1 MKRKGTER
9 MKAKM
14 KKWLSLLLALALV
27 VSGITVSEITPV
39 YADEP
44 EYSTFTL
51 YYYTEDADD
60 ELFMNI
66 WKGNWFEFA
75 GTEGTQNYISW
86 GTQALLEAVEDNP
99 GWFSIDL
106 MLKSSE
112 WDDGIEIH
120 NKNTG
125 ESLWKCGS
133 WEGGSDPDYDTFVSG
148 EHEAYAI
155 KKENEKISVFTD
167 LKAAGLNFSKF
178 TLYYYAEDADALY
191 LNIWNWEAFDDEAS
205 KSYWGNHLVDSEG
218 KNTDDWVG
226 KMQAVTDNTGWFS
239 IDLHFKPTNNYDGI
253 EICDKNGNSI
263 WKCGTWENG
272 GDNTDTYNTL
282 LSGASECYVIKD
294 GSLYKNLANV
304 PATPEEPEE
313 PKEWTT
319 KDLEELI
326 DTVPSDYTDMNF
338 TDTTELAEKLA
349 AAITCA
355 ENEKATSDDIKKCY
369 DELKDAI
376 SNLTI
381 RDDDIFV
388 DKIATIS
395 ENDIRGMDVSSYIS
409 IMDSFDELNEG
420 KTNEADKLGF
430 RDADGKLLDRQGF
443 FNLLADNG
451 VNYIRLRVWND
462 PYDANKK
469 GYGGGNN
476 DLDKA
481 VEMGRYAT
489 TAGMKVLIDFHFSDF
504 WADPG
509 KQQAPKAW
517 KDYDVDQKAK
527 WIAEFTGE
535 SLNTLIDEGVDVG
548 MVQIGNETNG
558 MFCGENT
565 WENMNI
571 MFDAGCDAVH
581 EIAKEHDKKI
591 LAVLHFT
598 NPETSGK
605 QAGYAD
611 SLADYDGDNDGTK
624 EGVSYDVFATSY
636 YPIWHGTLSN
646 LTSVLSNISKKYDK
660 YVMVAETSWANTLE
674 DADGHENTVRKG
686 NNDTKPDGKADW
698 WTISEQGQVDEF
710 RDVLNAVLSIDK
722 GLGAFWWES
731 AWVPV
736 QNAYNADGSIK
747 DEVVAKNK
755 EMWEKHGSGWASS
768 YAKEYDPK
776 DAGKWCGGS
785 AVDNQGFFDADAKVL
800 SSIKVFNYDYLKYG
814 TITDVKPVEA
824 APQAVTVEVGAEI
837 DMPKTVKVT
846 YNDGKTDDESVT
858 WNATE
863 LADVQKKAESVKNL
877 GTYTVSGTTSSSKLS
892 VSCAITIEP
901 KNLLQDP
908 GFESEKPE
916 NIWSVIGSGFEAFN
930 TKDSRSGKCLHFW
943 KGEEFTFTA
952 SQTISVDQAG
962 VYAADYYA
970 QGGND
975 DGNPA
980 TVKLSVSVNTVSGNE
995 TDEMPL
1001 QGWMSWVC
1009 PKLDKIT
1016 ITEDQMI
1023 DGKAD
1028 VTVTATV
1035 VGEAGAWGSLDD
1047 FRFYLFSVDDEEEP
1061 VEPDPNQPVNPD
1073 PDPPKQDPPKQDPP
1087 KENPTEE
1094 GPKPAAAGT
1103 VLDSATGSYKVTASA
1118 DGAAEVAFTKVK
1130 NKKATKVTVPATV
1143 KDQNGVTYKVTSIA
1157 ANTFKNNKKIK
1168 TVKLGSNIKSIGKNA
1183 FKGCTK
1189 LTKVT
1194 LDKNLEKIESSAF
1207 AGCTKL
1213 ASITVSAKVKEIGG
1227 NAFAGCKKLKKV
1239 TIKSTVLKKVG
1250 KNALKNIHKK
1260 AVIKVPAKKL
1270 SAYKKLLKGKGQAKT
1285 VKIKK

>member
-1 MKRKGTER
+1 

-39 YADEP
+39 YADEKD
-44 EYSTFTL
+44 STFTL
-51 YYYTEDADD
+51 YYYQKDA
-60 ELFMNI
+60 ENAYLNI
-66 WKGNWFEFA
+66 WKWSVLTYAKGV
-75 GTEGTQNYISW
+75 S
-86 GTQALLEAVEDNP
+86 QANHPVFSDVWVGEMQAVEGNE

-106 MLKSSE
+106 VLGSSE
-112 WDDGIEIH
+112 DHDGITIYDEAD
-120 NKNTG
+120 KKWECGTWDGGGTNTD
-125 ESLWKCGS
+125 EYATLV
-133 WEGGSDPDYDTFVSG
+133 GGTSK
-148 EHEAYAI
+148 AYAI
-155 KKENEKISVFTD
+155 TDDTLYTD
-167 LKAAGLNFSKF
+167 LAAAGLNLKSDVF
-178 TLYYYAEDADALY
+178 TLYYYTTDTDVEGLY
-191 LNIWNWEAFDDEAS
+191 LDIWNHTGLKFADTAKTSNEWEWTYAQGVLEP
-205 KSYWGNHLVDSEG
+205 VSEKAG
-218 KNTDDWVG
+218 LY
-226 KMQAVTDNTGWFS
+226 S
-239 IDLHFKPTNNYDGI
+239 IDL
-253 EICDKNGNSI
+253 EIVDATKSEEGFDLYKNSGSTKI
-263 WKCGTWENG
+263 S
-272 GDNTDTYNTL
+272 TYNYGDDDYSTL
-282 LSGASECYVIKD
+282 VGGTSKVYVIKN
-294 GSLYKNLANV
+294 GTLYKSLSEAGIDSSDN
-304 PATPEEPEE
+304 T
-313 PKEWTT
+313 KEWTA
-319 KDLEELI
+319 KDLEVLI
-326 DTVPSDYTDMNF
+326 GTVPSEEDLTTLNF

-349 AAITCA
+349 AAKTCA
-355 ENEKATSDDIKKCY
+355 GNEEATSGDIKKCY

-451 VNYIRLRVWND
+451 VNYIRLRVWNN
-462 PYDANKK
+462 PYDAGGN

-517 KDYDVDQKAK
+517 KDCDVDQKAK

-535 SLNTLIDEGVDVG
+535 SLNTLIDAGVDVG

-558 MFCGENT
+558 NFCGVGPIKDDKGEIIGT
-565 WENMNI
+565 DWDGMNRL
-571 MFDAGCDAVH
+571 FDAGCDAVH

-785 AVDNQGFFDADAKVL
+785 AVDNQGFFDADAKL
-800 SSIKVFNYDYLKYG
+800 LPSIKVYNYNYLKYG
-814 TITDVKPVEA
+814 TTTAVKPVEA
-824 APQAVTVEVGAEI
+824 ETQALTVVVGDKIPEL
-837 DMPKTVKVT
+837 PKTVKVT
-846 YNDGKTDDESVT
+846 YNDGTSDNQSVT

-863 LADVQKKAESVKNL
+863 LADVQKKAESIKNL
-877 GTYTVSGTTSSSKLS
+877 GTYTVSGETSPSGLK
-892 VSCAITIEP
+892 VSCKITIEP